1 MTVTAPT
8 APGRPGQPVEQRAM
22 LRFLAD
28 LTAWRDGR
36 RSELDEL
43 DRAAMAATDAAD
55 LTHDMTLA
63 MALWQAVA
71 TRADELE
78 KVWDS
83 GRVGPAE
90 LQRLSGMVWGRLDGA
105 GAAGRDTATAAA
117 LAVSLPEACRLS
129 DALVGQLRRRLSLD
143 PVSLDLEARLRSLR
157 ATVERVRDLVVEVPA
172 GPAKVQAATRLDRL
186 DLRVG
191 ELVERA
197 RRGADVGGLIGPLE
211 ADAAVAERD
220 LIVAAATRRDDAKD
234 RATAEALRA
243 ELAHRAAALGPVV
256 EECVAAVSPAPV
268 LGVPRVEAL
277 GPVPA
282 DAAAVDAYLDRLA
295 DVSRALDRVEQA
307 YRAPLAELADL
318 RAMLGAY
325 RAKAASTGLD
335 ARPEVSGMYALVS
348 DVLGAAP
355 TDLDRARAAL
365 AAFRTLLEPSTRGT

>member
-22 LRFLAD
+22 LAFLAD

-36 RSELDEL
+36 RAELDEL
-43 DRAAMAATDAAD
+43 DRAALAAPDATD
-55 LTHDMTLA
+55 LTGDMTLA
-63 MALWQAVA
+63 MTLWQAVA
-71 TRADELE
+71 ARADELE
-78 KVWDS
+78 RVWDS
-83 GRVGPAE
+83 GRVGQAE
-90 LQRLSGMVWGRLDGA
+90 LQRLSGMVWGRLDGSGA
-105 GAAGRDTATAAA
+105 VGAAAAA

-143 PVSLDLEARLRSLR
+143 PVSLDLETRVRSLR
-157 ATVERVRDLVVEVPA
+157 ATVERVRDLVVDVPS

-186 DLRVG
+186 DLRAG

-211 ADAAVAERD
+211 ADAAIAERD

-234 RATAEALRA
+234 RATAESLRA

-256 EECVAAVSPAPV
+256 DECVAAVSPAPV
-268 LGVPRVEAL
+268 LAVPRVEAL

-295 DVSRALDRVEQA
+295 AVSRALDRVERA

-318 RAMLGAY
+318 RGMLGAY
-325 RAKAASTGLD
+325 HSKAASTGRD
-335 ARPEVSGMYALVS
+335 AWPEVSGMYRLAS

-355 TDLDRARAAL
+355 TDLDRARAAV
-365 AAFRTLLEPSTRGT
+365 AAFRTLLDLPTRGT

>member
-1 MTVTAPT
+1 MTVTAPKP
-8 APGRPGQPVEQRAM
+8 PGRPGQPVEQRAM
-22 LRFLAD
+22 LGFLAD
-28 LTAWRDGR
+28 LTVWRDGR

-43 DRAAMAATDAAD
+43 DRAAMAAPDASD

-78 KVWDS
+78 RVWDS
-83 GRVGPAE
+83 GRVGRAE
-90 LQRLSGMVWGRLDGA
+90 LQRLSGLVWGRLESN
-105 GAAGRDTATAAA
+105 GAADSAA

-157 ATVERVRDLVVEVPA
+157 ATVERVRDLVVEVPS

-234 RATAEALRA
+234 RATAESLRA

-256 EECVAAVSPAPV
+256 DECVAAVSPAPV
-268 LGVPRVEAL
+268 LAVPRVEAL

-282 DAAAVDAYLDRLA
+282 QAPAVDAYLDRLA
-295 DVSRALDRVEQA
+295 AVSRALDRVEQA

-318 RAMLGAY
+318 RGMLGAY
-325 RAKAASTGLD
+325 HSKAASTGRD
-335 ARPEVSGMYALVS
+335 AWPEVSGMYRLAS

-355 TDLDRARAAL
+355 TDLDRARAAV
-365 AAFRTLLEPSTRGT
+365 AAFRTLLDPPTRGT